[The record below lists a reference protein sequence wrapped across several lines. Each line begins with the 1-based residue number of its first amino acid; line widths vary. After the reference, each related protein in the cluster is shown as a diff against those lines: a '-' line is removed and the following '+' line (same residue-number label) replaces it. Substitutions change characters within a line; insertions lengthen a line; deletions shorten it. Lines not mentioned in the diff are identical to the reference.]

1 MLLRGKQELE
11 FSLDA
16 MSHHRYDL
24 IVRRARLDSG
34 AILDLGITSG
44 RVLASAAALP
54 AEGTAEIDAAE
65 RLTLPGFVDPHLHLD
80 KAFSREELAEPPETL
95 TEAIRTSRQ
104 LKVQWSQH
112 AIEERAAR
120 AVAMAIRAGT
130 TAVRTHVDVDPV
142 IGLRGFHALQ
152 RVRDRFQGQIQVQIV
167 AFPQEG
173 MDRDGRVKEML
184 CSALQEGADAI
195 GGIPALEPNP
205 REHIDR
211 IFELAKLYDVDI
223 DMHVDE
229 SDNPADLSIEYLA
242 EKTLANGYQGR
253 VVAGH
258 CTSLAAVPVEV
269 LHRVAA
275 KVKAADISIITLPST
290 NLHLQGRS
298 DRPPV
303 RRGIVPV
310 RELLEAGINVTFG
323 SDNIRDAFT
332 PFGNARMLETGLLL
346 AHAAHMGTASGLRTI
361 IQMATRNAAR
371 ALRLPL
377 HGFDKGSR
385 ADIVIWDAE
394 SPEDALVGLSVPLWV
409 VVYGNPVAGVCF
421 EGRLR
426 PPGPSLLV

>member
-1 MLLRGKQELE
+1 MLLRGGQEPEL
-11 FSLDA
+11 FPDA

-34 AILDLGITSG
+34 AILDIGITSG
-44 RVLASAAALP
+44 RVVASAAALP

-80 KAFSREELAEPPETL
+80 KVFSRAELAQPPETL
-95 TEAIRTSRQ
+95 TEAIRASRQ
-104 LKVQWSQH
+104 LKGEWSQD

-120 AVAMAIRAGT
+120 AVTMAIRAGT
-130 TAVRTHVDVDPV
+130 TAVRTHVDVDPI
-142 IGLRGFHALQ
+142 IGLQGFHALQ
-152 RVRDRFQGQIQVQIV
+152 RIRDRFQGQIQLQIV

-184 CSALQEGADAI
+184 RSALQEGADAI
-195 GGIPALEPNP
+195 GGIPTLQPNP
-205 REHIDR
+205 REHIDH
-211 IFELAKLYDVDI
+211 IFELAKLYNADI

-229 SDNPADLSIEYLA
+229 SDDPADLSIEYLA

-275 KVKAADISIITLPST
+275 KVKAADISIVTLPST

-303 RRGIVPV
+303 RRGLAPI
-310 RELLEAGINVTFG
+310 RELMEAGINVTFG

-377 HGFDKGSR
+377 YGFDKGSR
-385 ADIVIWDAE
+385 ADLVIWDAE

-409 VVYGNPVAGVCF
+409 VVNGNAVSGARF
-421 EGRLR
+421 KD
-426 PPGPSLLV
+426 